1 MTTSALPL
9 YNWLDQRSAGVLLHI
24 SSLPSRTGIG
34 NFGSGAYRFVDFLR
48 SASIKV
54 WQICPLG
61 PTGFGDSPYQCFSA
75 FAGNP
80 YFIDLEPLVHEGLIH
95 EDELTALRSLPENCT
110 DYGELYQALW
120 PVLEKAH
127 ERFARSGADHL
138 QDYGSIKAFRKDH
151 AFWLEDFAL
160 FMALKAHHD
169 GKCWLDWP
177 ATSRDYAKATKK
189 KLTQALKAAVD
200 AQIFYQY
207 LFHAQLKKLR
217 DYAHSNGVELMGDLP
232 IFVALDSSDVWS
244 NRTLFQ
250 LDEEARPT
258 AVAGVPPD
266 LFSEDGQRWGNPL
279 YDWPAHQANGFA
291 WWIERVK
298 SNMAFYDIVRIDHFR
313 GFESCWS
320 VPAHEETARNG
331 EWIPSPGLELFTAI
345 QAVYPEAKFVAED
358 LGVITEEV
366 EELCAATGLPRM
378 AVLQFAFGDAVT
390 NPFLPHNVE
399 RNYVIYSGTHDNE
412 TTVGWYETVDEH
424 CKDHVR
430 RYLGVSGDSIAWDFT
445 RAAIRS
451 NANLAIFPMQDLL
464 SLGNDARFN
473 SPGDAMG
480 NWQWRFLPAQLDQLQ
495 TESAAYLK
503 DQLELFGRA

>member
-80 YFIDLEPLVHEGLIH
+80 YFIDLEPLIHEGLIH
-95 EDELTALRSLPENCT
+95 EDEMTALRSLPENCT
-110 DYGELYQALW
+110 HYGELYQALW

-138 QDYGSIKAFRKDH
+138 QDYGCIKAFRKDQ

-160 FMALKAHHD
+160 FMALKAHHG

-189 KLTQALKAAVD
+189 KRTQALKAAVD